1 MVKNSLNC
9 DHLNQRVRLISIL
22 TKNGPLKGDLTQ
34 SVNDIKLCPLH
45 TFST

>member
-1 MVKNSLNC
+1 MVQISLNG
-9 DHLNQRVRLISIL
+9 DHLNQSVRLISIL
-22 TKNGPLKGDLTQ
+22 TKNGPLKRDLTQ